1 MDNENKELDLE
12 TQDTGVTVDE
22 PEFDPTESEDFYNN
36 LEAAISGGIA
46 VEEAAVAPE
55 MPVAGTVAE
64 NANFEEASE
73 ASSSLEDEL
82 FAGVDA
88 ALAEQIEYEFGRNT
102 VAGTVEEEP
111 EEKKSLWAAIPLW
124 TKILCGVIL
133 ALLLA
138 AGLLFGTKK
147 GKAFLVDIAVEF
159 FFKNANVE
167 DEEPTPVPTPTDAV
181 TPIPSPTTAV
191 TPEPTT
197 NPEQNPEATPEPSEG
212 PTEVPTET
220 PTPTVTPTPT
230 IVVMDDENIIN
241 VLLLGEENMKNASK
255 GRADVII
262 LVSVNLN
269 GGPLK
274 MVSFQRDLWVNIP
287 GYGNDRINAAYAK
300 KNGARLTME
309 TIEQN
314 FGVDVDSYIKIGFDG
329 FENLIDSLGGLE
341 MSLTAKEA
349 EYLTGKGKYYISKP
363 EDRNVVA
370 GKQVLTG
377 SQVLGYC
384 RVRYVETENGLKDDR
399 GRNYRHRVVLQAI
412 FNQYKNKNLTQ
423 LTSIM
428 MDCFDYVTVPADLQP
443 LAKKCLLAVVE
454 NKMFEIDTLQLP
466 VSGKYSD
473 VTVTGSDGTPKAV
486 LMFYPENVDRLQEF
500 IYGD

>member
-1 MDNENKELDLE
+1 MENENKELDLE
-12 TQDTGVTVDE
+12 TQDTGATVDE
-22 PEFDPTESEDFYNN
+22 PDFDPTESEDFYNN
-36 LEAAISGGIA
+36 LEAAISGEIA
-46 VEEAAVAPE
+46 AEKAVVPAAPMADI
-55 MPVAGTVAE
+55 VAE
-64 NANFEEASE
+64 TPDYNGTSATEDSF
-73 ASSSLEDEL
+73 EDEL

-88 ALAEQIEYEFGRNT
+88 ALAEQIEHEFGKNT
-102 VAGTVEEEP
+102 VAGTMEDEP
-111 EEKKSLWAAIPLW
+111 EEKKSLWKAIPLW

-133 ALLLA
+133 ALLLG
-138 AGLLFGTKK
+138 AGLLFGTKG
-147 GKAFLVDIAVEF
+147 GKQLLVNIAVDF
-159 FFKNANVE
+159 FFENAHKD
-167 DEEPTPVPTPTDAV
+167 DEEPTPVPTPTDVA
-181 TPIPSPTTAV
+181 TPVPSPTDV
-191 TPEPTT
+191 ITPEPTVD
-197 NPEQNPEATPEPSEG
+197 PEQNQEATPKPSEG

-230 IVVMDDENIIN
+230 IVVMDDEDIIN

-287 GYGNDRINAAYAK
+287 GYGYDRINAAYAK
-300 KNGARLTME
+300 KNGSRLTME

-370 GKQVLTG
+370 GNQVLTG

-399 GRNYRHRVVLQAI
+399 GRNYRHRKVLTAL

-428 MDCFDYVTVPADLQP
+428 LDCFDYVSVPADLQS
-443 LAKKCLLAVVE
+443 LAKKCLFAVVD
-454 NKMFEIDTLQLP
+454 NKMFEIETMQLP

-486 LMFYPENVDRLQEF
+486 LMFYPENVDKLQEF